1 MIKDERL
8 MARQTPHNSTLITD
22 NNLKAFLVKYLLSR
36 EKLAIFK
43 GELGKKLIN

>member
-22 NNLKAFLVKYLLSR
+22 NNLKALFRFLPLPR
-36 EKLAIFK
+36 GKLAIFK